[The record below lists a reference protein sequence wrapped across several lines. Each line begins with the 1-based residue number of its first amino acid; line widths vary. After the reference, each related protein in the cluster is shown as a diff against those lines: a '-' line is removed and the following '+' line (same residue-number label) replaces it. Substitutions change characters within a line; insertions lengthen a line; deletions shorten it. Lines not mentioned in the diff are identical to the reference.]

1 MRSARGP
8 GGMAGIPGELSL
20 MDKGVKS
27 LRDVSLS
34 SDLHTLNAH
43 CNLIARIQGLEHLRN
58 LQHLDLSSN
67 QIRRIEGLG
76 SLAKLRTLS
85 LSCNLLTKVEGFR
98 SLHGTRYK
106 ISHID
111 LHSNCVSN
119 INHLVQCTKGLC
131 CLTSLTLERNGKA
144 NPVCHTAGYRETV
157 LQSLPQLTALDGRNI
172 SGESVDLVEENY
184 SDLRCFEDIL
194 GSLVSSGCP
203 SSQDQNNVPLLLA
216 TPHIDQA
223 LAQFRQR
230 ATMPVQGATSSS
242 TELLSSSE
250 PEKTQLDKLHSE
262 MRIKRIEDQ
271 ILEILQKVSDN
282 SRQEAAPSALKAKR
296 DTDPT
301 SESDNESGKENS
313 RKVMKGSKIPTYRK
327 TALNT
332 KGHASHLKKKITD
345 REEKKSSLKC
355 PCSSEKDSHFEVVG
369 RKAEILTGRQSNMEK
384 VEECNS
390 NPIEESTYRALIQ
403 ELDQEKERRWKA
415 EQAEKKLLEHV
426 SELQK
431 HAKEEK
437 NIQSMTMYTTDRLK
451 ELILKERDAK
461 ARLQADV
468 QQLKGETERLTNELN
483 QARNKEA
490 EHQKAMR
497 ALEETL
503 SKMETERLQQR
514 AVEMKQVQEAELKAS
529 ANEREVQLLRISV
542 RQQKEKV
549 KQLHEL
555 LVLREQEQ
563 RKELGTRVALNG
575 PEFQDA
581 LSKEVAKEEQR
592 HEQHVRELQEKI
604 NTSNQRYRE
613 LEDEFRLALTI
624 ETKRFKEV
632 KRDFEKVSANL
643 VEHKQALF
651 ELEQREKYMA
661 SLIQDLTNLVEEQK
675 AKIAELTKSN
685 EEATTNLKCRTGEL
699 ETVIE
704 EDKQK
709 AVQVELLKKENG
721 KLISQL
727 TAQESVI
734 DGLKMERKI
743 WGQELAEQEKFSKGI
758 KQRPS
763 VLHFLLS
770 VTYLQIKSLQCFQ
783 WAKQSILWFVK
794 FLPSFPPAQ
803 SPDIP
808 HLEIVYKMSCC
819 NVNILFCPGA
829 HLAQD
834 RGKLEAKIE
843 VLTSEIDMLKKQKE
857 QDSDTI
863 KIKNKIVDDQ
873 TETIRRLKEG
883 LQEKDKQIKKHHEEN
898 REAQKLLRVQLDDK
912 AAECE
917 KLMEKIERQNEKKE
931 ELKQLLEE
939 KELELDDIK
948 NAHSALKKRWQ
959 GKGELLSQ
967 LEVQVKQMKENF
979 DFKEKKLI
987 EERNKSLQTQRIAVE
1002 KLHQMDNV
1010 FRKQLESVLAAHQE
1024 ELLHLKNEKEKQIE
1038 AANEKVYSV
1047 EEEMR
1052 ELLQEMANNKRAMEN
1067 KIRRL
1072 THALNDI
1079 QQDFEDY

>member
-1 MRSARGP
+1 
-8 GGMAGIPGELSL
+8 GMAGIPGELSL

-43 CNLIARIQGLEHLRN
+43 CNLIARIEGLEHLRN

-85 LSCNLLTKVEGFR
+85 LSCNLLTKVEGLEKLFNLTMLNLSYNQIHDLSGFR
-98 SLHGTRYK
+98 PLHGTRHK
-106 ISHID
+106 ISHIY

-119 INHLVQCTKGLC
+119 INDLLQCMKGLH
-131 CLTSLTLERNGKA
+131 CLTNLTLERNGKA

-172 SGESVDLVEENY
+172 SGESVDLAEENC
-184 SDLRCFEDIL
+184 SDLQCLEDIL
-194 GSLVSSGCP
+194 GSLHSSGCP
-203 SSQDQNNVPLLLA
+203 SSRDQNNVPLPLA

-230 ATMPVQGATSSS
+230 TKTPVQGATSSS
-242 TELLSSSE
+242 TELVSSSE
-250 PEKTQLDKLHSE
+250 PDNTQLDKIHSE

-271 ILEILQKVSDN
+271 ILQILQKVSDS

-301 SESDNESGKENS
+301 SESENESGKENS
-313 RKVMKGSKIPTYRK
+313 RKVMKGSKIPTYHRA
-327 TALNT
+327 ALST

-355 PCSSEKDSHFEVVG
+355 PCSSQKDSHFEVVG
-369 RKAEILTGRQSNMEK
+369 RKAEILTVRQSNVEK
-384 VEECNS
+384 AEEGNS
-390 NPIEESTYRALIQ
+390 NPIGESTYRALIQ

-415 EQAEKKLLEHV
+415 EQAEKKLLEHL

-437 NIQSMTMYTTDRLK
+437 NIQSMTIYTTDRLK

-490 EHQKAMR
+490 EYQKAMQ

-503 SKMETERLQQR
+503 SKMETQRLQQR

-563 RKELGTRVALNG
+563 RKEFGTRVALNG
-575 PEFQDA
+575 PEFQEA

-604 NTSNQRYRE
+604 NMSNRKYRE
-613 LEDEFRLALTI
+613 LEDEFRLALTV
-624 ETKRFKEV
+624 EANRFKEV
-632 KRDFEKVSANL
+632 KQSFEKVSADL
-643 VEHKQALF
+643 DEHKQALF

-675 AKIAELTKSN
+675 VKIAELTKSN
-685 EEATTNLKCRTGEL
+685 EEATTDLKCRTGEL

-721 KLISQL
+721 KLLSQL

-743 WGQELAEQEKFSKGI
+743 WGQELAEQ
-758 KQRPS
+758 
-763 VLHFLLS
+763 
-770 VTYLQIKSLQCFQ
+770 
-783 WAKQSILWFVK
+783 
-794 FLPSFPPAQ
+794 
-803 SPDIP
+803 
-808 HLEIVYKMSCC
+808 
-819 NVNILFCPGA
+819 GA

-843 VLTSEIDMLKKQKE
+843 VLTNEIDTLKKQKE

-863 KIKNKIVDDQ
+863 KIKNKIVNDQ

-898 REAQKLLRVQLDDK
+898 REAQKLLQVQLDDK
-912 AAECE
+912 AAECA
-917 KLMEKIERQNEKKE
+917 KLMEKLERQNGRKE

-939 KELELDDIK
+939 KEVELDDIK
-948 NAHSALKKRWQ
+948 NAHSALRKRWQ

-987 EERNKSLQTQRIAVE
+987 EERNESLQTQRIAVQ
-1002 KLHQMDNV
+1002 KLHEMENA
-1010 FRKQLESVLAAHQE
+1010 FRKQLELVLAAHQE

-1052 ELLQEMANNKRAMEN
+1052 ELLQEMANNKRAMES

-1079 QQDFEDY
+1079 QQD

>member
-1 MRSARGP
+1 RG
-8 GGMAGIPGELSL
+8 GRGAGPSCRLTVGSSL
-20 MDKGVKS
+20 RS

-43 CNLIARIQGLEHLRN
+43 CNLIARIQGLDHLRN

-67 QIRRIEGLG
+67 QISRIEGLG
-76 SLAKLRTLS
+76 SLVKLRTLS
-85 LSCNLLTKVEGFR
+85 LSCNLLTKVEGLEKLFNLTMLNLSYNRIHDLSGFR
-98 SLHGTRYK
+98 SLHGTRHK

-119 INHLVQCTKGLC
+119 INHLLQCMKGLC
-131 CLTSLTLERNGKA
+131 CLTNLTLERNGKA
-144 NPVCHTAGYRETV
+144 NPVCHIAGYRETV

-172 SGESVDLVEENY
+172 SGEPVDLAEENC
-184 SDLRCFEDIL
+184 SDLQCLEDIL

-203 SSQDQNNVPLLLA
+203 STRDQNNVPLPLA

-230 ATMPVQGATSSS
+230 SRIPVQGATSSS
-242 TELLSSSE
+242 TELVSSSE
-250 PEKTQLDKLHSE
+250 PEKSQLDKIHSE
-262 MRIKRIEDQ
+262 MRIKKIEDQ
-271 ILEILQKVSDN
+271 ILQILEKVSDS

-301 SESDNESGKENS
+301 SESENESGKENN

-327 TALNT
+327 TALST

-345 REEKKSSLKC
+345 REEKKSSSKC
-355 PCSSEKDSHFEVVG
+355 PCSRENDSNFKVVG

-390 NPIEESTYRALIQ
+390 NHVEDSTYRALIQ

-437 NIQSMTMYTTDRLK
+437 NIQSMALFTRDRLK

-490 EHQKAMR
+490 EYQKAMR

-503 SKMETERLQQR
+503 SKMETQRLQQR
-514 AVEMKQVQEAELKAS
+514 AAEMKQVQEAELKAS

-581 LSKEVAKEEQR
+581 LSKVVAKEEQR
-592 HEQHVRELQEKI
+592 HEQHVKELQEKI
-604 NTSNQRYRE
+604 NMSNQKYRE
-613 LEDEFRLALTI
+613 LEDEFHLALTI
-624 ETKRFKEV
+624 EAKRFKEV
-632 KRDFEKVSANL
+632 KQGFEKASADL
-643 VEHKQALF
+643 VEYKQALF
-651 ELEQREKYMA
+651 ELEQREKDMA

-685 EEATTNLKCRTGEL
+685 EEATANLKCRTGEL
-699 ETVIE
+699 ETMIE

-709 AVQVELLKKENG
+709 AVQVELLKKENV

-743 WGQELAEQEKFSKGI
+743 WGQELAEQ
-758 KQRPS
+758 
-763 VLHFLLS
+763 
-770 VTYLQIKSLQCFQ
+770 
-783 WAKQSILWFVK
+783 
-794 FLPSFPPAQ
+794 
-803 SPDIP
+803 
-808 HLEIVYKMSCC
+808 
-819 NVNILFCPGA
+819 GA

-843 VLTSEIDMLKKQKE
+843 VLTNEIDTLKKQKE

-883 LQEKDKQIKKHHEEN
+883 LKEKDKQIKKHHEEN
-898 REAQKLLRVQLDDK
+898 WEAQKLLQIQLDEK

-917 KLMEKIERQNEKKE
+917 KLMKKLERQNERKE

-939 KELELDDIK
+939 KEVELDDIK

-979 DFKEKKLI
+979 DFKEKKLT

-1002 KLHQMDNV
+1002 KLHKMDNA

-1024 ELLHLKNEKEKQIE
+1024 ELLHLENEKEKQIE

-1052 ELLQEMANNKRAMEN
+1052 ELLQEMANNKKAMEN

-1079 QQDFEDY
+1079 QQDFE

>member
-1 MRSARGP
+1 EAAAWGRAARLTVG
-8 GGMAGIPGELSL
+8 AFLL
-20 MDKGVKS
+20 S

-43 CNLIARIQGLEHLRN
+43 CNLIARIEGLDHLRN

-85 LSCNLLTKVEGFR
+85 LSCNLLTEVEGLEKLFNLTMLNLSYNRIHDLSGFR
-98 SLHGTRYK
+98 SLHGTRHK
-106 ISHID
+106 ISHIY

-119 INHLVQCTKGLC
+119 MNHLLQCMKGLH
-131 CLTSLTLERNGKA
+131 CLTNLTLERNGKA

-172 SGESVDLVEENY
+172 SGESVDLAEENC
-184 SDLRCFEDIL
+184 SDLQCLEDIL

-203 SSQDQNNVPLLLA
+203 SSQDQNNVPLPLA

-230 ATMPVQGATSSS
+230 TKTPVQGATSSS

-250 PEKTQLDKLHSE
+250 PEKTQLDKIYSE

-271 ILEILQKVSDN
+271 ILQILEKVSDS
-282 SRQEAAPSALKAKR
+282 SRQEAAPSGLKPKR

-301 SESDNESGKENS
+301 SESENESGKENS

-327 TALNT
+327 TALST

-345 REEKKSSLKC
+345 REEKKSSSQC
-355 PCSSEKDSHFEVVG
+355 PCSSQTDSHFEVVG
-369 RKAEILTGRQSNMEK
+369 RKAEILTARQSNMEK
-384 VEECNS
+384 AEECHS
-390 NPIEESTYRALIQ
+390 NPIEESTYRALIR

-437 NIQSMTMYTTDRLK
+437 NIQSMTIYTTDRLK

-468 QQLKGETERLTNELN
+468 QQLKGEIERLTNELN

-490 EHQKAMR
+490 EYQKAMQ

-503 SKMETERLQQR
+503 SKMETQRLQQR

-563 RKELGTRVALNG
+563 RKEFGTRVALNG
-575 PEFQDA
+575 PEFQEA

-592 HEQHVRELQEKI
+592 HEQQVRELQEKI
-604 NTSNQRYRE
+604 NMSNQKYRE

-624 ETKRFKEV
+624 EANRFKEV
-632 KRDFEKVSANL
+632 KQGFEKVSADL
-643 VEHKQALF
+643 DEHKQALF

-721 KLISQL
+721 KLLSQL

-743 WGQELAEQEKFSKGI
+743 WGQELAEQ
-758 KQRPS
+758 
-763 VLHFLLS
+763 
-770 VTYLQIKSLQCFQ
+770 
-783 WAKQSILWFVK
+783 
-794 FLPSFPPAQ
+794 
-803 SPDIP
+803 
-808 HLEIVYKMSCC
+808 
-819 NVNILFCPGA
+819 GA

-843 VLTSEIDMLKKQKE
+843 ILTNEIDTLKKQKE

-912 AAECE
+912 AAECA
-917 KLMEKIERQNEKKE
+917 KLMEKLDRQNERKE

-939 KELELDDIK
+939 KEVELDGIK

-967 LEVQVKQMKENF
+967 LEMQVKQMKENF

-987 EERNKSLQTQRIAVE
+987 EERNKSLQTQRIAVQ
-1002 KLHQMDNV
+1002 KLHEMDNA

-1052 ELLQEMANNKRAMEN
+1052 ELLQEMANNKKAMEN

-1079 QQDFEDY
+1079 QQDFE

>member
-20 MDKGVKS
+20 LDKGVKS

-43 CNLIARIQGLEHLRN
+43 CNLIARIQGLDHLRN

-85 LSCNLLTKVEGFR
+85 LSCNLLTKVEGLEKLFNLTMLNLSYNRIHDLSGFR
-98 SLHGTRYK
+98 SLHGTRHK
-106 ISHID
+106 ISRID

-119 INHLVQCTKGLC
+119 INHLLECTKGLR
-131 CLTSLTLERNGKA
+131 CLTNLTLDRNGKA
-144 NPVCHTAGYRETV
+144 NPVCHVAGYRETV
-157 LQSLPQLTALDGRNI
+157 LQSLPQLTVLDGRNT
-172 SGESVDLVEENY
+172 SGEPVDLAEENC
-184 SDLRCFEDIL
+184 SDLQCLEDIL
-194 GSLVSSGCP
+194 GSLVSCGCP
-203 SSQDQNNVPLLLA
+203 STQ
-216 TPHIDQA
+216 DQA

-230 ATMPVQGATSSS
+230 SMIPVQGATSSS
-242 TELLSSSE
+242 TELVSSSE
-250 PEKTQLDKLHSE
+250 PEKTQLDKIHSE
-262 MRIKRIEDQ
+262 MRIRKIEDQ
-271 ILEILQKVSDN
+271 ILQILQKVSDS

-301 SESDNESGKENS
+301 SESDNESGKENN

-327 TALNT
+327 TALST
-332 KGHASHLKKKITD
+332 KGRASHLKKKITD
-345 REEKKSSLKC
+345 SSAYKEEKKSSLKC
-355 PCSSEKDSHFEVVG
+355 LCSSENDSHFKVVG
-369 RKAEILTGRQSNMEK
+369 RKAEIITGRQSNMEK

-390 NPIEESTYRALIQ
+390 NHIEESTYRALIQ

-415 EQAEKKLLEHV
+415 EQAEKKLLERV

-437 NIQSMTMYTTDRLK
+437 NIQSMALFTRDRLK
-451 ELILKERDAK
+451 ELVLKERDAK
-461 ARLQADV
+461 ARLQEDV

-490 EHQKAMR
+490 EYQKAMQ

-503 SKMETERLQQR
+503 SKMETQRLQQR
-514 AVEMKQVQEAELKAS
+514 AAEMKQVQEAELKAS

-581 LSKEVAKEEQR
+581 LSKEMAKEEQR
-592 HEQHVRELQEKI
+592 HEQCVRELQEKI
-604 NTSNQRYRE
+604 NMSNQKYRE
-613 LEDEFRLALTI
+613 LEDEFRLALTM

-632 KRDFEKVSANL
+632 KQGFEKASADL
-643 VEHKQALF
+643 VEHKQALL
-651 ELEQREKYMA
+651 ELEQREKDMA

-685 EEATTNLKCRTGEL
+685 EEATANLKCQTGKL

-709 AVQVELLKKENG
+709 AIQVELLKKENT

-743 WGQELAEQEKFSKGI
+743 WGQELAEQ
-758 KQRPS
+758 
-763 VLHFLLS
+763 
-770 VTYLQIKSLQCFQ
+770 
-783 WAKQSILWFVK
+783 
-794 FLPSFPPAQ
+794 
-803 SPDIP
+803 
-808 HLEIVYKMSCC
+808 
-819 NVNILFCPGA
+819 GA

-843 VLTSEIDMLKKQKE
+843 VLTNEIDTLKKQKE

-898 REAQKLLRVQLDDK
+898 REAQKLLQIQLDEK

-917 KLMEKIERQNEKKE
+917 RLMKKLERQSERKE

-939 KELELDDIK
+939 KEVELDDIK

-979 DFKEKKLI
+979 DLKEKKLI
-987 EERNKSLQTQRIAVE
+987 EERNESLQTQRIAVE
-1002 KLHQMDNV
+1002 KLHKMDNA
-1010 FRKQLESVLAAHQE
+1010 FRKKLESVLAAHQE
-1024 ELLHLKNEKEKQIE
+1024 ELLHLENEKEKQIE

-1052 ELLQEMANNKRAMEN
+1052 ELLQEMANNKKAMEN

-1072 THALNDI
+1072 TNALNDI

>member
-1 MRSARGP
+1 AAAW
-8 GGMAGIPGELSL
+8 GGAVRLTVGASL
-20 MDKGVKS
+20 RS

-43 CNLIARIQGLEHLRN
+43 CNLIARIQGLDHLRN

-67 QIRRIEGLG
+67 QIRRIEGLS
-76 SLAKLRTLS
+76 SLANLRTLS
-85 LSCNLLTKVEGFR
+85 LSCNLLTKVEGLEKLFNLTMLNLSYNHIHDLSGFR
-98 SLHGTRYK
+98 SLHGARHK

-111 LHSNCVSN
+111 LHSNCVSSV
-119 INHLVQCTKGLC
+119 NHLLQCTKGLR
-131 CLTSLTLERNGKA
+131 CLTNLTLEKNGKA

-172 SGESVDLVEENY
+172 SGESVDLAEENC
-184 SDLRCFEDIL
+184 SDLQCLEDIM
-194 GSLVSSGCP
+194 GSLVSFGCP
-203 SSQDQNNVPLLLA
+203 SSRDQNNVPSPLA

-230 ATMPVQGATSSS
+230 TRIPVQGATSSS
-242 TELLSSSE
+242 TELVSSSE
-250 PEKTQLDKLHSE
+250 AEKTEFDKIYSE
-262 MRIKRIEDQ
+262 MRIKKIEDQ
-271 ILEILQKVSDN
+271 ILQILQKVSGS

-301 SESDNESGKENS
+301 SESENESGKENN
-313 RKVMKGSKIPTYRK
+313 RKVMKGSKIPTYRRS
-327 TALNT
+327 TLST
-332 KGHASHLKKKITD
+332 KCNASHIKKKGTD
-345 REEKKSSLKC
+345 REEKKSCSRC
-355 PCSSEKDSHFEVVG
+355 PCSSQKDSHFKVVG

-390 NPIEESTYRALIQ
+390 NLIEESTYRALIQ

-437 NIQSMTMYTTDRLK
+437 NIQSMAVYNTDRLK

-468 QQLKGETERLTNELN
+468 QQLKSETERLTNELN

-490 EHQKAMR
+490 EHQKAMQ

-503 SKMETERLQQR
+503 SKMETQRLQQR
-514 AVEMKQVQEAELKAS
+514 AIEMKQVQEAELKAS

-555 LVLREQEQ
+555 LVLREKEQ
-563 RKELGTRVALNG
+563 RKELETRVALNG

-581 LSKEVAKEEQR
+581 LSKVVAKEEQR
-592 HEQHVRELQEKI
+592 HEQHVRDFQEKI
-604 NTSNQRYRE
+604 NMSNQKYRE

-624 ETKRFKEV
+624 EAKRFKEV
-632 KRDFEKVSANL
+632 KQGFEKVSADL

-651 ELEQREKYMA
+651 ELEQREKDMA
-661 SLIQDLTNLVEEQK
+661 TLIQDLTNIVEEQK

-685 EEATTNLKCRTGEL
+685 EEVTANLKCRTEEL
-699 ETVIE
+699 EAVIE
-704 EDKQK
+704 EDKKK
-709 AVQVELLKKENG
+709 AVQVELLKKENA

-743 WGQELAEQEKFSKGI
+743 WGQELAEQ
-758 KQRPS
+758 
-763 VLHFLLS
+763 
-770 VTYLQIKSLQCFQ
+770 
-783 WAKQSILWFVK
+783 
-794 FLPSFPPAQ
+794 
-803 SPDIP
+803 
-808 HLEIVYKMSCC
+808 
-819 NVNILFCPGA
+819 GA

-834 RGKLEAKIE
+834 RGKLEARIE
-843 VLTSEIDMLKKQKE
+843 VLTNEVDTLKKQKE

-883 LQEKDKQIKKHHEEN
+883 LQEKDKQIRKHHEEN
-898 REAQKLLRVQLDDK
+898 REAQKLLRVQLDEK

-917 KLMEKIERQNEKKE
+917 KLMEKLERQNERKD

-939 KELELDDIK
+939 KEVELDDIK

-987 EERNKSLQTQRIAVE
+987 EERNKSLQSQRIAVE
-1002 KLHQMDNV
+1002 KLHKMDNA

-1024 ELLHLKNEKEKQIE
+1024 ELLHLANEKEKQIE

-1052 ELLQEMANNKRAMEN
+1052 ELLQEMANNKKAMEN

-1079 QQDFEDY
+1079 QQDFE

>member
-1 MRSARGP
+1 MRAARGP

-43 CNLIARIQGLEHLRN
+43 CNLIARIQGLDHLRN

-85 LSCNLLTKVEGFR
+85 LSCNLLTKVEGLEKLFNLTMLNLSYNRIHDLSGFR
-98 SLHGTRYK
+98 SLHGTRHK

-119 INHLVQCTKGLC
+119 INHLLQCTKGLR
-131 CLTSLTLERNGKA
+131 CLTNLTLERNGKA
-144 NPVCHTAGYRETV
+144 NPVCHIAGYRETV

-172 SGESVDLVEENY
+172 SGVPVDPAEENC
-184 SDLRCFEDIL
+184 SDLQCLEDIL
-194 GSLVSSGCP
+194 GSLVSSECP
-203 SSQDQNNVPLLLA
+203 STRDQNSVPLPLA

-230 ATMPVQGATSSS
+230 SRVPVQGATSSS
-242 TELLSSSE
+242 TELVSSSE
-250 PEKTQLDKLHSE
+250 PEKTQLDKIHSE
-262 MRIKRIEDQ
+262 LRIKKIEDQ
-271 ILEILQKVSDN
+271 ILQILQKVSDS

-301 SESDNESGKENS
+301 SESENESGKENN
-313 RKVMKGSKIPTYRK
+313 RKVMKRSKIPTYHK
-327 TALNT
+327 TALST
-332 KGHASHLKKKITD
+332 KGHASHLKKKITN
-345 REEKKSSLKC
+345 REEKKSSSKC
-355 PCSSEKDSHFEVVG
+355 PCSSQNDSPFKVVG

-384 VEECNS
+384 VEEYNS

-437 NIQSMTMYTTDRLK
+437 NIQSMALFTRDRLK
-451 ELILKERDAK
+451 ELILKEKDAK

-490 EHQKAMR
+490 EYQKAMR
-497 ALEETL
+497 TLEETL
-503 SKMETERLQQR
+503 SKMETQRLEQR
-514 AVEMKQVQEAELKAS
+514 TAEMKQVQEAELKAS
-529 ANEREVQLLRISV
+529 ANEREVHLLRISV

-575 PEFQDA
+575 PEFQNA
-581 LSKEVAKEEQR
+581 LAKEVAKEEQR
-592 HEQHVRELQEKI
+592 HEQRVRELQEKI
-604 NTSNQRYRE
+604 NMSNQKYRE

-632 KRDFEKVSANL
+632 KQGFEKASADL
-643 VEHKQALF
+643 VEYKQALF
-651 ELEQREKYMA
+651 ELEQREKDMA

-685 EEATTNLKCRTGEL
+685 EEATANLKCRTGEL

-709 AVQVELLKKENG
+709 AIQVELLKKENV
-721 KLISQL
+721 KLTSQL

-743 WGQELAEQEKFSKGI
+743 WGQELAEQ
-758 KQRPS
+758 
-763 VLHFLLS
+763 
-770 VTYLQIKSLQCFQ
+770 
-783 WAKQSILWFVK
+783 
-794 FLPSFPPAQ
+794 
-803 SPDIP
+803 
-808 HLEIVYKMSCC
+808 
-819 NVNILFCPGA
+819 GA

-843 VLTSEIDMLKKQKE
+843 VLTNEIDTLKKQKQ

-883 LQEKDKQIKKHHEEN
+883 IQEKDKQIKKHNEEN
-898 REAQKLLRVQLDDK
+898 REAQKLLQIQLDEK

-917 KLMEKIERQNEKKE
+917 KLMKKLERQNERKE

-939 KELELDDIK
+939 KEMELDDIK

-1002 KLHQMDNV
+1002 KLHKMDNA

-1024 ELLHLKNEKEKQIE
+1024 ELLHLENEKEKQIE

-1052 ELLQEMANNKRAMEN
+1052 ELLQEMANSKKAMEN

-1072 THALNDI
+1072 TNALNDI

>member
-1 MRSARGP
+1 MGTGTGSPGKRSQ
-8 GGMAGIPGELSL
+8 LSDTWCDSWGWPSMIHGCSFHL
-20 MDKGVKS
+20 RIFCDSVKVSNTS

-43 CNLIARIQGLEHLRN
+43 CNLIARIQGLDHLRN

-67 QIRRIEGLG
+67 QIRRIEGLS

-85 LSCNLLTKVEGFR
+85 LSCNLLTKVEGLEKLFNLTMLNLSYNHIHDLSGFQ
-98 SLHGTRYK
+98 SLHGTRHK

-111 LHSNCVSN
+111 LHSNCVNN
-119 INHLVQCTKGLC
+119 INHLLQCTKGLHS
-131 CLTSLTLERNGKA
+131 LTYLTLEKNGKA

-172 SGESVDLVEENY
+172 SGESVGLAEENC
-184 SDLRCFEDIL
+184 SNLQCSEDIL
-194 GSLVSSGCP
+194 DSLISPGCP
-203 SSQDQNNVPLLLA
+203 SSQDQ
-216 TPHIDQA
+216 
-223 LAQFRQR
+223 
-230 ATMPVQGATSSS
+230 
-242 TELLSSSE
+242 
-250 PEKTQLDKLHSE
+250 
-262 MRIKRIEDQ
+262 
-271 ILEILQKVSDN
+271 VSDN
-282 SRQEAAPSALKAKR
+282 SRQEAAPSVLKAKR

-301 SESDNESGKENS
+301 SESENESGKENN
-313 RKVMKGSKIPTYRK
+313 RMVMKGSKIPTYRK
-327 TALNT
+327 TALSA

-345 REEKKSSLKC
+345 RGEKKSSSKC
-355 PCSSEKDSHFEVVG
+355 PCSSQKDSHFKVVG
-369 RKAEILTGRQSNMEK
+369 RKTEILTGRQSNMEK
-384 VEECNS
+384 VEECES
-390 NPIEESTYRALIQ
+390 NPIEESTYQVLIQ

-415 EQAEKKLLEHV
+415 EQAEKKLLEYI

-431 HAKEEK
+431 HTKEEK
-437 NIQSMTMYTTDRLK
+437 NIQSMAVHTRDRLK

-490 EHQKAMR
+490 AYQKSMQ

-503 SKMETERLQQR
+503 SKMETQRLQQR

-563 RKELGTRVALNG
+563 RKELGTRVVLYG

-581 LSKEVAKEEQR
+581 LSKEVAKQQQR
-592 HEQHVRELQEKI
+592 HEQHVSELQEKI
-604 NTSNQRYRE
+604 NMSNQKYRE

-624 ETKRFKEV
+624 ESKRFKEV
-632 KRDFEKVSANL
+632 KQGFEKASADL

-651 ELEQREKYMA
+651 ELERREKDMA

-685 EEATTNLKCRTGEL
+685 EEVTANLKCRTGEL

-709 AVQVELLKKENG
+709 AVEVELLKKENG

-743 WGQELAEQEKFSKGI
+743 WGQELAEQ
-758 KQRPS
+758 
-763 VLHFLLS
+763 
-770 VTYLQIKSLQCFQ
+770 
-783 WAKQSILWFVK
+783 
-794 FLPSFPPAQ
+794 
-803 SPDIP
+803 
-808 HLEIVYKMSCC
+808 
-819 NVNILFCPGA
+819 GA

-843 VLTSEIDMLKKQKE
+843 VLTNEIDTLKKQKE

-883 LQEKDKQIKKHHEEN
+883 LLEKDKQIKKHHEEN
-898 REAQKLLRVQLDDK
+898 WEAQKLLRVQLDEK

-917 KLMEKIERQNEKKE
+917 KLMEKIERQNERKE

-939 KELELDDIK
+939 KEVELDDIK

-1002 KLHQMDNV
+1002 KLHKMDNA

-1038 AANEKVYSV
+1038 AANEKVI
-1047 EEEMR
+1047 
-1052 ELLQEMANNKRAMEN
+1052 L
-1067 KIRRL
+1067 I
-1072 THALNDI
+1072 LN
-1079 QQDFEDY
+1079 

>member
-1 MRSARGP
+1 LR
-8 GGMAGIPGELSL
+8 
-20 MDKGVKS
+20 S

-43 CNLIARIQGLEHLRN
+43 CNLISKIQGLDHLQN

-76 SLAKLRTLS
+76 SLAKLRSLS
-85 LSCNLLTKVEGFR
+85 LSCNLLTKVEGLEKLFNLTVLNLSYNR
-98 SLHGTRYK
+98 IHDLSGFQSLHGTRHK

-111 LHSNCVSN
+111 LHSNCVSD
-119 INHLVQCTKGLC
+119 INHLLQCTKGLRR
-131 CLTSLTLERNGKA
+131 LTNLTLERNGKA

-157 LQSLPQLTALDGRNI
+157 LQSLPQLTVLDGRNI
-172 SGESVDLVEENY
+172 SGEIVDLAEEKCI
-184 SDLRCFEDIL
+184 DLQCLEDIL

-203 SSQDQNNVPLLLA
+203 SSRDQNTVPLPLV

-230 ATMPVQGATSSS
+230 TRVPVQGATSSS
-242 TELLSSSE
+242 TEFVSSSE
-250 PEKTQLDKLHSE
+250 PEKIQLDKILSE
-262 MRIKRIEDQ
+262 MRIKKMEDQ
-271 ILEILQKVSDN
+271 ILQILEKVSDS

-301 SESDNESGKENS
+301 SESENESGKENN
-313 RKVMKGSKIPTYRK
+313 RKVMKGSKSPTYRK
-327 TALNT
+327 TALST
-332 KGHASHLKKKITD
+332 KGRANHLKKKITY
-345 REEKKSSLKC
+345 REEKKSSSTC
-355 PCSSEKDSHFEVVG
+355 SCSSEKDPHFKVVG

-390 NPIEESTYRALIQ
+390 NSIEKSTYRALIQ

-415 EQAEKKLLEHV
+415 EQAEKKLLDHV

-437 NIQSMTMYTTDRLK
+437 TIQSMAVYNIDRLK
-451 ELILKERDAK
+451 ELILEERAAK
-461 ARLQADV
+461 ARLHADI
-468 QQLKGETERLTNELN
+468 QQLKGETERLTNELQ
-483 QARNKEA
+483 QAKNKEA
-490 EHQKAMR
+490 EYQKALQ

-503 SKMETERLQQR
+503 SKMETQRLQQR
-514 AVEMKQVQEAELKAS
+514 AAEMKQVQEAELKAS
-529 ANEREVQLLRISV
+529 ANAREVQLLRISV

-563 RKELGTRVALNG
+563 RKELGSRVALNG

-604 NTSNQRYRE
+604 NISNQNYRE
-613 LEDEFRLALTI
+613 LEQEFHLALTI
-624 ETKRFKEV
+624 EAKRFKEV
-632 KRDFEKVSANL
+632 KQGFEKASADL

-651 ELEQREKYMA
+651 ELELREKDMA

-685 EEATTNLKCRTGEL
+685 EEATANLKCRTGEL
-699 ETVIE
+699 ETVVE
-704 EDKQK
+704 ENKQK

-743 WGQELAEQEKFSKGI
+743 WGQELAEQ
-758 KQRPS
+758 
-763 VLHFLLS
+763 
-770 VTYLQIKSLQCFQ
+770 
-783 WAKQSILWFVK
+783 
-794 FLPSFPPAQ
+794 
-803 SPDIP
+803 
-808 HLEIVYKMSCC
+808 
-819 NVNILFCPGA
+819 GA

-843 VLTSEIDMLKKQKE
+843 VLTNEIDTLKKQKE

-863 KIKNKIVDDQ
+863 KIKNKIMEDQ

-883 LQEKDKQIKKHHEEN
+883 LQEKDKQIKKNNEEN
-898 REAQKLLRVQLDDK
+898 REVQKLLQVQLDEK

-917 KLMEKIERQNEKKE
+917 KLMEKLERQNERKE

-939 KELELDDIK
+939 KEAELDDIK

-959 GKGELLSQ
+959 GKGELLTQ
-967 LEVQVKQMKENF
+967 LEMQVKQMKENF

-1002 KLHQMDNV
+1002 KLHKMDNA

-1024 ELLHLKNEKEKQIE
+1024 ELLHLENEKEKQIE

-1052 ELLQEMANNKRAMEN
+1052 ELLQEMANNKKAMEN
-1067 KIRRL
+1067 KMRRL
-1072 THALNDI
+1072 THALKDI
-1079 QQDFEDY
+1079 QQGFE

>member
-1 MRSARGP
+1 
-8 GGMAGIPGELSL
+8 GMAGIPGELSL

-34 SDLHTLNAH
+34 SDLRTLNAH
-43 CNLIARIQGLEHLRN
+43 CNLIARIQGLDHLRN

-67 QIRRIEGLG
+67 QIRRIEGLS
-76 SLAKLRTLS
+76 SLANLRTLS
-85 LSCNLLTKVEGFR
+85 LSCNLLTEVEGLEKLFNLTVLNLSYNRIHDLSGFR
-98 SLHGTRYK
+98 SLHGSRHK

-119 INHLVQCTKGLC
+119 INHLLQCTKGLR
-131 CLTSLTLERNGKA
+131 CLTNLTLEKNGKA

-172 SGESVDLVEENY
+172 SGESVDLAEGNCA
-184 SDLRCFEDIL
+184 DLQCLEDIM

-203 SSQDQNNVPLLLA
+203 SSKDQNNVPLLLA

-230 ATMPVQGATSSS
+230 TRVPVQGATSSS
-242 TELLSSSE
+242 TELVSSSE
-250 PEKTQLDKLHSE
+250 PEKTELDKIHSE
-262 MRIKRIEDQ
+262 MRIKKIEDQ
-271 ILEILQKVSDN
+271 ILQILKKVSGS

-301 SESDNESGKENS
+301 SESENESGKENN

-327 TALNT
+327 TALST
-332 KGHASHLKKKITD
+332 KCHASHLKKKVTD
-345 REEKKSSLKC
+345 REEKKSSSKC
-355 PCSSEKDSHFEVVG
+355 PCSSQKDSDFKVVG
-369 RKAEILTGRQSNMEK
+369 RKTEILTGRQRNTEK

-437 NIQSMTMYTTDRLK
+437 NIQSMAVYNTDRLK

-490 EHQKAMR
+490 EHRKAMQ

-503 SKMETERLQQR
+503 SKMETQRLQQR
-514 AVEMKQVQEAELKAS
+514 AIEMKQVQEAELKAS

-581 LSKEVAKEEQR
+581 LSKAVAKEEQR
-592 HEQHVRELQEKI
+592 HEQHVREFQEKI
-604 NTSNQRYRE
+604 NMSNQQYRE

-624 ETKRFKEV
+624 EAKRFEEV
-632 KRDFEKVSANL
+632 KQSFEKVSADL
-643 VEHKQALF
+643 VEHKQTLF
-651 ELEQREKYMA
+651 ELEQREKDMA

-685 EEATTNLKCRTGEL
+685 EEATANLKCRTEEL

-743 WGQELAEQEKFSKGI
+743 WGQELAEQ
-758 KQRPS
+758 
-763 VLHFLLS
+763 
-770 VTYLQIKSLQCFQ
+770 
-783 WAKQSILWFVK
+783 
-794 FLPSFPPAQ
+794 
-803 SPDIP
+803 
-808 HLEIVYKMSCC
+808 
-819 NVNILFCPGA
+819 GA

-843 VLTSEIDMLKKQKE
+843 VLTNEIDLLKKQKE
-857 QDSDTI
+857 HDSDTI

-883 LQEKDKQIKKHHEEN
+883 LQEKEKQIRKHHEEN
-898 REAQKLLRVQLDDK
+898 REAQKLLRVQLDEK

-917 KLMEKIERQNEKKE
+917 KLMEKLERQNERKE

-939 KELELDDIK
+939 KEVELDDIK

-987 EERNKSLQTQRIAVE
+987 EERNKSLQSQRIAVE
-1002 KLHQMDNV
+1002 KLHKMDNA

-1024 ELLHLKNEKEKQIE
+1024 ELLHLANEKEKQIE

-1052 ELLQEMANNKRAMEN
+1052 ELLQEMANNKKTMEN

-1079 QQDFEDY
+1079 QQD

>member
-1 MRSARGP
+1 
-8 GGMAGIPGELSL
+8 GMAGIPGELSL

-27 LRDVSLS
+27 LRDVSLN

-43 CNLIARIQGLEHLRN
+43 CNLIARIQGLDHLRN

-67 QIRRIEGLG
+67 QIRRIEGLS
-76 SLAKLRTLS
+76 SLANLRTLS
-85 LSCNLLTKVEGFR
+85 LSCNLLTKVEGLEKLFNLTVLNLSYNHIHDLSGFR
-98 SLHGTRYK
+98 SLHGTRHK

-119 INHLVQCTKGLC
+119 INHLLQCTKGLR
-131 CLTSLTLERNGKA
+131 CLTNLTLEKNGKA

-157 LQSLPQLTALDGRNI
+157 LQSLPQLTVLDGRNI
-172 SGESVDLVEENY
+172 SGESVDLAEENC
-184 SDLRCFEDIL
+184 SDLQCLEDIM

-203 SSQDQNNVPLLLA
+203 SSRDQNNVPLPLA

-223 LAQFRQR
+223 LAQFRR
-230 ATMPVQGATSSS
+230 RTRIPVQGATSSS
-242 TELLSSSE
+242 TELVSSSE
-250 PEKTQLDKLHSE
+250 PEKTELDKIHSE
-262 MRIKRIEDQ
+262 MRIKKIEDQ
-271 ILEILQKVSDN
+271 ILQILQKVSDS

-301 SESDNESGKENS
+301 SESENESGKENS

-327 TALNT
+327 TTLST
-332 KGHASHLKKKITD
+332 KCHASHLKKKVTD
-345 REEKKSSLKC
+345 RKEKKSSSKC
-355 PCSSEKDSHFEVVG
+355 PCSSQKDSHFKVVG

-437 NIQSMTMYTTDRLK
+437 NIQSMAVYNTDRLK

-490 EHQKAMR
+490 EHQKAMQ

-503 SKMETERLQQR
+503 SKMETQRLQQR
-514 AVEMKQVQEAELKAS
+514 AIEMKQVQEAELKAS

-563 RKELGTRVALNG
+563 RKELETRVALNG

-581 LSKEVAKEEQR
+581 LSKVVAKEEQR
-592 HEQHVRELQEKI
+592 HEQHVREFQEKI
-604 NTSNQRYRE
+604 NMSNQKYRE

-624 ETKRFKEV
+624 EAKRFKEV
-632 KRDFEKVSANL
+632 KQGFEKVSVEL

-651 ELEQREKYMA
+651 ELEQREKDMA
-661 SLIQDLTNLVEEQK
+661 SLIQDLTNIVEEQK

-685 EEATTNLKCRTGEL
+685 EEATANLKCRTEEL

-743 WGQELAEQEKFSKGI
+743 WGQELAEQ
-758 KQRPS
+758 
-763 VLHFLLS
+763 
-770 VTYLQIKSLQCFQ
+770 
-783 WAKQSILWFVK
+783 
-794 FLPSFPPAQ
+794 
-803 SPDIP
+803 
-808 HLEIVYKMSCC
+808 
-819 NVNILFCPGA
+819 GA

-843 VLTSEIDMLKKQKE
+843 VLTNEIDTLKKQKE

-883 LQEKDKQIKKHHEEN
+883 LQEKEKQIRKYHEEN
-898 REAQKLLRVQLDDK
+898 REAQKLLRVQLDEK

-917 KLMEKIERQNEKKE
+917 KLTEKLERQNERKD

-939 KELELDDIK
+939 KEVELDDIK

-987 EERNKSLQTQRIAVE
+987 EERNKSLQSQRIAME
-1002 KLHQMDNV
+1002 KLHQMDNA

-1024 ELLHLKNEKEKQIE
+1024 ELLHLANEKEKQIE

-1052 ELLQEMANNKRAMEN
+1052 ELLQEMANNKKAMEN

-1079 QQDFEDY
+1079 QQD

>member
-1 MRSARGP
+1 
-8 GGMAGIPGELSL
+8 GMAAIPGELSL
-20 MDKGVKS
+20 MDKGIKS

-34 SDLHTLNAH
+34 SDVHTLNAH
-43 CNLIARIQGLEHLRN
+43 CNLISEIQGLDHLRN

-76 SLAKLRTLS
+76 SLAKLRSLS
-85 LSCNLLTKVEGFR
+85 LSCNLLTKVEGLEKLFNLTLLNLSYNR
-98 SLHGTRYK
+98 IDDLSGFQSLHGTRHK
-106 ISHID
+106 IRHID
-111 LHSNCVSN
+111 LHSNCVSD
-119 INHLVQCTKGLC
+119 INHLLQCTKGLR
-131 CLTSLTLERNGKA
+131 CLTNLTLERNGKA

-157 LQSLPQLTALDGRNI
+157 LQSLPQLTVLDGRNI
-172 SGESVDLVEENY
+172 SGELVDLTEENC
-184 SDLRCFEDIL
+184 SDLQCLEDIL

-203 SSQDQNNVPLLLA
+203 SSRDQNNVPLPLV

-230 ATMPVQGATSSS
+230 TRIPVQGATSSS
-242 TELLSSSE
+242 TELVSSSE
-250 PEKTQLDKLHSE
+250 PEKTQFDKILSE
-262 MRIKRIEDQ
+262 MRIKKIEDQ
-271 ILEILQKVSDN
+271 ILQILQKVSES
-282 SRQEAAPSALKAKR
+282 SRQKAAPSALKAKR

-301 SESDNESGKENS
+301 SESENESGKENN
-313 RKVMKGSKIPTYRK
+313 RKVIKGSKIPTYRK
-327 TALNT
+327 TSLST

-345 REEKKSSLKC
+345 REEKSSSKC
-355 PCSSEKDSHFEVVG
+355 SCSSEKDSHFKVVG

-390 NPIEESTYRALIQ
+390 NPIQELTYRALIQ

-437 NIQSMTMYTTDRLK
+437 NIQSMAIYNTDRLK
-451 ELILKERDAK
+451 ELILEERAAK
-461 ARLQADV
+461 ARLQAYV

-483 QARNKEA
+483 QAKNKEA
-490 EHQKAMR
+490 EYQKTMQ

-503 SKMETERLQQR
+503 SKMETQRLQQR
-514 AVEMKQVQEAELKAS
+514 AAEMKQVQEAELKAS

-549 KQLHEL
+549 KHLHEL

-604 NTSNQRYRE
+604 NMSNQKYRE

-624 ETKRFKEV
+624 EAKRFKEV
-632 KRDFEKVSANL
+632 KQGFEKVSADL
-643 VEHKQALF
+643 VEHKQALL
-651 ELEQREKYMA
+651 ELELREKDMA

-685 EEATTNLKCRTGEL
+685 EEATANLKCRTGEL
-699 ETVIE
+699 ETVVE

-709 AVQVELLKKENG
+709 AIQVELLKKENG

-743 WGQELAEQEKFSKGI
+743 WGQELAEQ
-758 KQRPS
+758 
-763 VLHFLLS
+763 
-770 VTYLQIKSLQCFQ
+770 
-783 WAKQSILWFVK
+783 
-794 FLPSFPPAQ
+794 
-803 SPDIP
+803 
-808 HLEIVYKMSCC
+808 
-819 NVNILFCPGA
+819 GA

-843 VLTSEIDMLKKQKE
+843 ALTNEIDTLKKQKE

-883 LQEKDKQIKKHHEEN
+883 LQEKDKQIKKKHEET
-898 REAQKLLRVQLDDK
+898 REAQKLLQVQLDEK

-917 KLMEKIERQNEKKE
+917 KLMEKLERQNERKE

-939 KELELDDIK
+939 REVELDDIK

-1002 KLHQMDNV
+1002 KLHKMDNA

-1024 ELLHLKNEKEKQIE
+1024 ELLHLENEKEKQIE

-1052 ELLQEMANNKRAMEN
+1052 ELLQEMANNKKAMES

-1079 QQDFEDY
+1079 QQ

>member
-1 MRSARGP
+1 MRAARGP
-8 GGMAGIPGELSL
+8 GGTAGIPGELSL

-43 CNLIARIQGLEHLRN
+43 CNLITKIQGLDHLRN

-76 SLAKLRTLS
+76 SLAKLRSLS
-85 LSCNLLTKVEGFR
+85 LSCNLLTKVEGLENLFNLSTLNLSYNR
-98 SLHGTRYK
+98 IHDLSGFQSLHGTRHK

-119 INHLVQCTKGLC
+119 INHLLQCTKGLR
-131 CLTSLTLERNGKA
+131 CLTNLTLERNGKA

-157 LQSLPQLTALDGRNI
+157 LQSLPQLTVLDGRNI
-172 SGESVDLVEENY
+172 SGELVDLAEEKC
-184 SDLRCFEDIL
+184 SDLQCLQDIL

-203 SSQDQNNVPLLLA
+203 SSRDQSNVPLPLV

-230 ATMPVQGATSSS
+230 TRIPVQGATSSS
-242 TELLSSSE
+242 TELVSSSE
-250 PEKTQLDKLHSE
+250 PEKTQLDKILGE
-262 MRIKRIEDQ
+262 MRIRKIEDQ
-271 ILEILQKVSDN
+271 ILQILQKVSDS
-282 SRQEAAPSALKAKR
+282 SRQETAPNAFKAKR

-301 SESDNESGKENS
+301 SESENESGKENN
-313 RKVMKGSKIPTYRK
+313 RKVMKGSKIPIYRK
-327 TALNT
+327 TALSK
-332 KGHASHLKKKITD
+332 KGHARHLKKKITG
-345 REEKKSSLKC
+345 REEKTSSKC
-355 PCSSEKDSHFEVVG
+355 SCSSEKDSHFKVVG

-426 SELQK
+426 NELQK

-437 NIQSMTMYTTDRLK
+437 NIQSMAVYNTDRLK
-451 ELILKERDAK
+451 ELILEERAAK
-461 ARLQADV
+461 ARLQAHV
-468 QQLKGETERLTNELN
+468 QQLKGETERLANELK
-483 QARNKEA
+483 QAKNKEA
-490 EHQKAMR
+490 EYQKTMQ

-503 SKMETERLQQR
+503 SKMETQRLQQR
-514 AVEMKQVQEAELKAS
+514 AAELKQVQEAELKAS

-549 KQLHEL
+549 KHLHEL

-563 RKELGTRVALNG
+563 RKELGSRVALNG

-581 LSKEVAKEEQR
+581 LSKEVAKEKQR
-592 HEQHVRELQEKI
+592 HEQHARELQEKI
-604 NTSNQRYRE
+604 NMSNQKYRE

-624 ETKRFKEV
+624 EAKRFQEV
-632 KRDFEKVSANL
+632 KQDFEKVSADL

-651 ELEQREKYMA
+651 ELELREKDMA

-685 EEATTNLKCRTGEL
+685 EEATANLKCRTGEL
-699 ETVIE
+699 ETVVE

-709 AVQVELLKKENG
+709 AVQVEHLKKENRE
-721 KLISQL
+721 LISQL

-743 WGQELAEQEKFSKGI
+743 WGQELAEQ
-758 KQRPS
+758 
-763 VLHFLLS
+763 
-770 VTYLQIKSLQCFQ
+770 
-783 WAKQSILWFVK
+783 
-794 FLPSFPPAQ
+794 
-803 SPDIP
+803 
-808 HLEIVYKMSCC
+808 
-819 NVNILFCPGA
+819 GA

-843 VLTSEIDMLKKQKE
+843 ALTNEIDTLKKQKE

-873 TETIRRLKEG
+873 TETIRRLKE
-883 LQEKDKQIKKHHEEN
+883 
-898 REAQKLLRVQLDDK
+898 
-912 AAECE
+912 CT
-917 KLMEKIERQNEKKE
+917 
-931 ELKQLLEE
+931 E
-939 KELELDDIK
+939 KEV
-948 NAHSALKKRWQ
+948 AR
-959 GKGELLSQ
+959 
-967 LEVQVKQMKENF
+967 
-979 DFKEKKLI
+979 
-987 EERNKSLQTQRIAVE
+987 
-1002 KLHQMDNV
+1002 
-1010 FRKQLESVLAAHQE
+1010 
-1024 ELLHLKNEKEKQIE
+1024 
-1038 AANEKVYSV
+1038 
-1047 EEEMR
+1047 
-1052 ELLQEMANNKRAMEN
+1052 
-1067 KIRRL
+1067 
-1072 THALNDI
+1072 
-1079 QQDFEDY
+1079 

>member
-1 MRSARGP
+1 PAAWGRAARLTVG
-8 GGMAGIPGELSL
+8 ASL
-20 MDKGVKS
+20 HS

-43 CNLIARIQGLEHLRN
+43 SNLIARIQGLDHLRD

-85 LSCNLLTKVEGFR
+85 LSCNLLTKVEGLEKLFNLTVLNLSYNRIHDLSGFR
-98 SLHGTRYK
+98 SLHGTRHK

-119 INHLVQCTKGLC
+119 INHLLQCTKGLH
-131 CLTSLTLERNGKA
+131 CLTNLTLERNGKA

-157 LQSLPQLTALDGRNI
+157 LQSLPQLTALDGRNT
-172 SGESVDLVEENY
+172 SGEPVDLAEENC
-184 SDLRCFEDIL
+184 SDLQFLEDVL

-203 SSQDQNNVPLLLA
+203 SSRDQNNVPLPLA

-223 LAQFRQR
+223 LAHFRQR
-230 ATMPVQGATSSS
+230 TRIAVQGATSSS
-242 TELLSSSE
+242 TELVSSSE
-250 PEKTQLDKLHSE
+250 PEKTMLDKIHSE
-262 MRIKRIEDQ
+262 MRIKKIEDQ
-271 ILEILQKVSDN
+271 ILQILQKVFDS

-301 SESDNESGKENS
+301 SESENDSGKENN

-327 TALNT
+327 TASST
-332 KGHASHLKKKITD
+332 KGSHPKKKITD
-345 REEKKSSLKC
+345 REEKKSSSKC
-355 PCSSEKDSHFEVVG
+355 PCSSQKDSHFKVVG
-369 RKAEILTGRQSNMEK
+369 RKVEILTGRQSNMEK
-384 VEECNS
+384 EECNS
-390 NPIEESTYRALIQ
+390 NPIEESTYQALIQ

-415 EQAEKKLLEHV
+415 EQAEKKLLEYV

-437 NIQSMTMYTTDRLK
+437 NTQSMAAYTTDRLK

-461 ARLQADV
+461 ARLQEDV

-490 EHQKAMR
+490 EYQKAMK

-503 SKMETERLQQR
+503 SKMETQRLQQR

-563 RKELGTRVALNG
+563 RRELGTRVALNG

-581 LSKEVAKEEQR
+581 LSKEMAKEEQR
-592 HEQHVRELQEKI
+592 HQQHVRELQETI
-604 NTSNQRYRE
+604 NMSNQKYRE
-613 LEDEFRLALTI
+613 LEDEFHLALTI
-624 ETKRFKEV
+624 EAKRFKEV
-632 KRDFEKVSANL
+632 KQGFEKVSADL

-651 ELEQREKYMA
+651 ELEQREKDMA
-661 SLIQDLTNLVEEQK
+661 SLIQDLTNIVEEQK

-685 EEATTNLKCRTGEL
+685 EEATANLKCRTGQL

-743 WGQELAEQEKFSKGI
+743 WGQELAEQ
-758 KQRPS
+758 
-763 VLHFLLS
+763 
-770 VTYLQIKSLQCFQ
+770 
-783 WAKQSILWFVK
+783 
-794 FLPSFPPAQ
+794 
-803 SPDIP
+803 
-808 HLEIVYKMSCC
+808 
-819 NVNILFCPGA
+819 GA

-843 VLTSEIDMLKKQKE
+843 VLTNEIDTLKKQKE

-883 LQEKDKQIKKHHEEN
+883 LQEKEKQIKKHHEEN
-898 REAQKLLRVQLDDK
+898 REAQKLLQVQLDEK

-917 KLMEKIERQNEKKE
+917 KLMEKLERHNERKE

-939 KELELDDIK
+939 KEVELHDIK

-987 EERNKSLQTQRIAVE
+987 EERNRSLETQRIAVE
-1002 KLHQMDNV
+1002 KLHKMDNA
-1010 FRKQLESVLAAHQE
+1010 FRKKLESVLAAHQE
-1024 ELLHLKNEKEKQIE
+1024 EILHLKNEKEKQIE

-1052 ELLQEMANNKRAMEN
+1052 ELLQEMANNKKAMEN

-1079 QQDFEDY
+1079 QQDFK

>member
-1 MRSARGP
+1 MRPARGP

-43 CNLIARIQGLEHLRN
+43 CNLIARIQGLDHLRN

-85 LSCNLLTKVEGFR
+85 LSCNLLTKVEGLEKLFNLTMLNLSYNRIHDLSGFR
-98 SLHGTRYK
+98 SLHGTRHK

-119 INHLVQCTKGLC
+119 INHLLQCTKGLH
-131 CLTSLTLERNGKA
+131 CLTNLTLERNGKA
-144 NPVCHTAGYRETV
+144 NPVCHIAGYRETV

-172 SGESVDLVEENY
+172 SGVPVDLAEENC
-184 SDLRCFEDIL
+184 SDLQCLEDIL
-194 GSLVSSGCP
+194 SSLVSSECP
-203 SSQDQNNVPLLLA
+203 STRDQNNVPLPLA

-230 ATMPVQGATSSS
+230 SRVPVQGATSSS
-242 TELLSSSE
+242 TELVSSSE
-250 PEKTQLDKLHSE
+250 PEKTQLDKIHSE
-262 MRIKRIEDQ
+262 MRIKKIEDQ
-271 ILEILQKVSDN
+271 ILQILQKVSD
-282 SRQEAAPSALKAKR
+282 SARQEAAPSALKAKR

-301 SESDNESGKENS
+301 SESENESGKENN

-327 TALNT
+327 TALST
-332 KGHASHLKKKITD
+332 KGHASHLKKKITN
-345 REEKKSSLKC
+345 REEKKSSSKC
-355 PCSSEKDSHFEVVG
+355 PCSSQNDSPFKVVG

-390 NPIEESTYRALIQ
+390 NFIEESTYRALIQ

-415 EQAEKKLLEHV
+415 EQAEKKLLEYV

-437 NIQSMTMYTTDRLK
+437 NIQSMALFTRDRLK
-451 ELILKERDAK
+451 ELILKEKDAK

-490 EHQKAMR
+490 EYQKAMR

-503 SKMETERLQQR
+503 SKMETQRLQQR
-514 AVEMKQVQEAELKAS
+514 AAEMKQVQEAELKAS

-575 PEFQDA
+575 PEFQNA
-581 LSKEVAKEEQR
+581 VAKEVAKEEQR
-592 HEQHVRELQEKI
+592 HEQLVRELQEKI
-604 NTSNQRYRE
+604 NMSNQKYRE

-632 KRDFEKVSANL
+632 KQGFEKASADL

-651 ELEQREKYMA
+651 ELEQREKDMA

-685 EEATTNLKCRTGEL
+685 EEATANLKCRTGEL

-709 AVQVELLKKENG
+709 AIQVELLKKENV

-743 WGQELAEQEKFSKGI
+743 WGQELAEQ
-758 KQRPS
+758 
-763 VLHFLLS
+763 
-770 VTYLQIKSLQCFQ
+770 
-783 WAKQSILWFVK
+783 
-794 FLPSFPPAQ
+794 
-803 SPDIP
+803 
-808 HLEIVYKMSCC
+808 
-819 NVNILFCPGA
+819 GA

-843 VLTSEIDMLKKQKE
+843 ALTNEIDTLKKQKE

-863 KIKNKIVDDQ
+863 KIKNKIMDDQ

-883 LQEKDKQIKKHHEEN
+883 IQEKDKQIKKHNEEN
-898 REAQKLLRVQLDDK
+898 REAQKLLQIELDEK

-917 KLMEKIERQNEKKE
+917 KLMKKLERQNERKE

-939 KELELDDIK
+939 KEVELDDIK

-1002 KLHQMDNV
+1002 KLHKMDNA
-1010 FRKQLESVLAAHQE
+1010 FRKQLESVLAAHEE
-1024 ELLHLKNEKEKQIE
+1024 ELLHLENEKEKQIE

-1052 ELLQEMANNKRAMEN
+1052 ELLQEMANSKKAMEN

-1072 THALNDI
+1072 TSALNDI

>member
-1 MRSARGP
+1 MRSARRP
-8 GGMAGIPGELSL
+8 GGVAGIPGELSL

-27 LRDVSLS
+27 LKDVSLS

-43 CNLIARIQGLEHLRN
+43 CNLITRIQGLDHLRN

-67 QIRRIEGLG
+67 QIRRIEGLD

-85 LSCNLLTKVEGFR
+85 LSCNLLTKVEGLEKLFNLCMLNLSYNRIHDLSGFR
-98 SLHGTRYK
+98 SLHGTRHK

-119 INHLVQCTKGLC
+119 INHLLQCTKGLR
-131 CLTSLTLERNGKA
+131 CLTNLTLERNGKA
-144 NPVCHTAGYRETV
+144 NPVCHVAGYRETV
-157 LQSLPQLTALDGRNI
+157 LQSLPQLTALDGRNL
-172 SGESVDLVEENY
+172 SGESVDLAEENW
-184 SDLRCFEDIL
+184 SDLQCLEDIL
-194 GSLVSSGCP
+194 SSFVSSGRP
-203 SSQDQNNVPLLLA
+203 STRDQNNVPLPLA

-230 ATMPVQGATSSS
+230 TRIPVQGATSSS
-242 TELLSSSE
+242 TELVSSSE
-250 PEKTQLDKLHSE
+250 PEKDQLDKIHSE
-262 MRIKRIEDQ
+262 MRIKKIEEQILQ
-271 ILEILQKVSDN
+271 ILEKVSDS

-301 SESDNESGKENS
+301 SESENESGKENN
-313 RKVMKGSKIPTYRK
+313 RKVMKGSKIPTYHK
-327 TALNT
+327 TALST
-332 KGHASHLKKKITD
+332 KGHASHLKKKITV
-345 REEKKSSLKC
+345 REEKKSSSKC
-355 PCSSEKDSHFEVVG
+355 PCSSQNDSHFKVVG

-390 NPIEESTYRALIQ
+390 NHIEESTYRALIQ

-415 EQAEKKLLEHV
+415 EQAEKKLLAHI
-426 SELQK
+426 SELQE

-437 NIQSMTMYTTDRLK
+437 NIQSMAVFTRDRLK
-451 ELILKERDAK
+451 ELILEERDAK

-483 QARNKEA
+483 QAKNKEA
-490 EHQKAMR
+490 EYQRAMH

-503 SKMETERLQQR
+503 SKMETQRLQQR
-514 AVEMKQVQEAELKAS
+514 AAEMKQVQEAELKAS

-592 HEQHVRELQEKI
+592 HEQCVRELQEKI
-604 NTSNQRYRE
+604 DLSNQKYRE

-624 ETKRFKEV
+624 EAKRFQEV
-632 KRDFEKVSANL
+632 KQGFEKASADL
-643 VEHKQALF
+643 AEHKQDLF
-651 ELEQREKYMA
+651 ELEQREKEMA

-685 EEATTNLKCRTGEL
+685 EEATANLKCRTGEL

-709 AVQVELLKKENG
+709 AVQVELLKKENV

-743 WGQELAEQEKFSKGI
+743 WGQELAEQ
-758 KQRPS
+758 
-763 VLHFLLS
+763 
-770 VTYLQIKSLQCFQ
+770 
-783 WAKQSILWFVK
+783 
-794 FLPSFPPAQ
+794 
-803 SPDIP
+803 
-808 HLEIVYKMSCC
+808 
-819 NVNILFCPGA
+819 GA

-843 VLTSEIDMLKKQKE
+843 VLTNEIVTLKKQKE

-898 REAQKLLRVQLDDK
+898 REALKLLQIQLDEK
-912 AAECE
+912 VAECE
-917 KLMEKIERQNEKKE
+917 KLMKNLERQNERKE

-939 KELELDDIK
+939 KEVELDDIK

-959 GKGELLSQ
+959 GKAELLSQ

-1002 KLHQMDNV
+1002 KLHKMDNA

-1024 ELLHLKNEKEKQIE
+1024 ELLHLENEKEKQIE

-1052 ELLQEMANNKRAMEN
+1052 ELLQEMASNKKAMEN

-1079 QQDFEDY
+1079 QQDFEEY

>member
-1 MRSARGP
+1 RGR
-8 GGMAGIPGELSL
+8 GGRGAELPLTAGASL
-20 MDKGVKS
+20 RS

-43 CNLIARIQGLEHLRN
+43 CNLIARIQGLDHLRN

-76 SLAKLRTLS
+76 SLAKLRSLS
-85 LSCNLLTKVEGFR
+85 LSCNLLTKVEGLEKLFNLTMLNLSYNR
-98 SLHGTRYK
+98 INDLSGFQSLHGTRHK

-119 INHLVQCTKGLC
+119 INHLLQCTKGLR
-131 CLTSLTLERNGKA
+131 CLTNLTLERNGKA

-157 LQSLPQLTALDGRNI
+157 LQSLPQLTALDGRTI
-172 SGESVDLVEENY
+172 SGDPVDLAKENC
-184 SDLRCFEDIL
+184 SDLQCLGDIL
-194 GSLVSSGCP
+194 GSLVSPGCL
-203 SSQDQNNVPLLLA
+203 SSRDQNNVPLPLV

-230 ATMPVQGATSSS
+230 TRAAEPGQGATSSS
-242 TELLSSSE
+242 TELVSSSE
-250 PEKTQLDKLHSE
+250 PENILLDKINSE
-262 MRIKRIEDQ
+262 MRIKKIEDQ
-271 ILEILQKVSDN
+271 ILQILQKVSD
-282 SRQEAAPSALKAKR
+282 SSKQEAAPSVLKAKR

-301 SESDNESGKENS
+301 SESENESGKEN
-313 RKVMKGSKIPTYRK
+313 RKVVKGSKIPMYRK
-327 TALNT
+327 TALST
-332 KGHASHLKKKITD
+332 RGHASHLKKKITD
-345 REEKKSSLKC
+345 REDKKSFSKC
-355 PCSSEKDSHFEVVG
+355 SCSSQKDFHFKVEG

-390 NPIEESTYRALIQ
+390 NPIEESTYQALIQ
-403 ELDQEKERRWKA
+403 ELDQEKERRWRA

-437 NIQSMTMYTTDRLK
+437 NIQSMAAYNTDRLK
-451 ELILKERDAK
+451 ELVLKERDAK
-461 ARLQADV
+461 AGLQADV
-468 QQLKGETERLTNELN
+468 QRLKGETERLTNELN

-490 EHQKAMR
+490 DYQKAMR

-503 SKMETERLQQR
+503 SKMETQRLQQR

-529 ANEREVQLLRISV
+529 ANEREVQLLRISI
-542 RQQKEKV
+542 RQQKEKI

-581 LSKEVAKEEQR
+581 LLKQVAKEEQR

-604 NTSNQRYRE
+604 NMSNQKYRE
-613 LEDEFRLALTI
+613 LEDEFHLALTI
-624 ETKRFKEV
+624 EAKRFKEV
-632 KRDFEKVSANL
+632 KQGFENASADL

-651 ELEQREKYMA
+651 ELQLRDKDMA
-661 SLIQDLTNLVEEQK
+661 SLIQDLTNLVDEQK

-685 EEATTNLKCRTGEL
+685 EEATANLKCRTGEL
-699 ETVIE
+699 ETVTE

-709 AVQVELLKKENG
+709 AIQVELLKKENG

-734 DGLKMERKI
+734 NGLKMERKI
-743 WGQELAEQEKFSKGI
+743 WGQELAEQ
-758 KQRPS
+758 
-763 VLHFLLS
+763 
-770 VTYLQIKSLQCFQ
+770 
-783 WAKQSILWFVK
+783 
-794 FLPSFPPAQ
+794 
-803 SPDIP
+803 
-808 HLEIVYKMSCC
+808 
-819 NVNILFCPGA
+819 GA

-843 VLTSEIDMLKKQKE
+843 VLTNEIDMLKKQKE

-883 LQEKDKQIKKHHEEN
+883 IQEKDKQIQKHHEEN
-898 REAQKLLRVQLDDK
+898 REAQKLLRVQLDEK
-912 AAECE
+912 TAECE
-917 KLMEKIERQNEKKE
+917 KLMEKLERQNERKE

-939 KELELDDIK
+939 KEVELDDIK

-987 EERNKSLQTQRIAVE
+987 EERNRSLQTQRIAVE
-1002 KLHQMDNV
+1002 KLQKMENA

-1024 ELLHLKNEKEKQIE
+1024 ELLHLENEKEKQIE

-1052 ELLQEMANNKRAMEN
+1052 ELLQEMANNKKAMEN

-1079 QQDFEDY
+1079 QQDFE